1 MVHSPSS
8 ASWRAK
14 RGANLRPIAPSPR
27 RRLPSW
33 RSAAWSPLPRARVTG
48 LVPAYSL
55 RADAGVAARVV
66 AAHRAPEHSSTH
78 APWTQLAPLHAL
90 TTLRALT
97 GRPAPSG

>member
-1 MVHSPSS
+1 MVHSPCS

-66 AAHRAPEHSSTH
+66 AAHRAPEHSSS
-78 APWTQLAPLHAL
+78 LALPYVP
-90 TTLRALT
+90 RRS
-97 GRPAPSG
+97 GPSAESAQDSNPKT